1 MTMTMM
7 IDATVNTT
15 TQVPTLQKIQLY
27 SQGIVTEQLV
37 PVKLADQVTAKL
49 RRHGYTVW
57 KVPS

>member
-1 MTMTMM
+1 MTMM
-7 IDATVNTT
+7 IDASANTAL
-15 TQVPTLQKIQLY
+15 QVPMLQKIQLY

-37 PVKLADQVTAKL
+37 PVKLADQVITKL